1 MKIGMRKPSLTRSL
15 KARTTSKWKRQAK
28 KAIIPGYGK
37 KGMGW
42 VKNPK
47 KAMYNK
53 VYHKTTFGLS
63 DLFKSSKKRTK
74 NQKVEHKKTTSTQHT
89 VKSNKKT
96 GIVLIVIGIITF
108 LIIPPIGIF
117 FLIVGILYYIFK
129 KRATKKQMRQ
139 AKIVE
144 DFEE

>member
-53 VYHKTTFGLS
+53 FIIRQPLDFRICLNHL
-63 DLFKSSKKRTK
+63 KSEKRK
-74 NQKVEHKKTTSTQHT
+74 
-89 VKSNKKT
+89 
-96 GIVLIVIGIITF
+96 
-108 LIIPPIGIF
+108 
-117 FLIVGILYYIFK
+117 
-129 KRATKKQMRQ
+129 
-139 AKIVE
+139 
-144 DFEE
+144 

>member
-63 DLFKSSKKRTK
+63 DLFKPSKKGRKIT
-74 NQKVEHKKTTSTQHT
+74 NNLYNMIIQDNTH
-89 VKSNKKT
+89 
-96 GIVLIVIGIITF
+96 LIRIIEVH
-108 LIIPPIGIF
+108 LF
-117 FLIVGILYYIFK
+117 F
-129 KRATKKQMRQ
+129 
-139 AKIVE
+139 
-144 DFEE
+144 